1 MNMRTVYY
9 LLAGLLLL
17 SCSRAELLNP
27 EEEGAG
33 SAAKPQAPAGC
44 EWREFTVSLD
54 EAART
59 SLNGVQVR
67 WNTGDEIALWDNV
80 EPSAVRRFTVV
91 SGGSTTAVI
100 SGYTGQGATSFVA
113 AYPYAGVKGRDG
125 DNILLQLPA
134 LQRAV
139 ADGADAS
146 ALLSVASGNGTTLTF
161 KNVCALMKVTVT
173 RNDIASLYLTGV
185 SNEVL
190 AGTATVAAN
199 GTLVSV
205 ADHRAGIALKPASG
219 NVLASGTY
227 VIPVLPAQFAAGF
240 YINAFTSDARQC
252 KAAYTSA
259 LTMGRNAAKDA
270 GPVDAGE
277 VYANYYGDSGGT
289 TTSST
294 LNFYWNLTSF
304 SDREAAKAMPWRAA
318 LFRDAD
324 CTDPVVSWDIPANA
338 KDGQGAAIFGSGE
351 PRFIFTG
358 LAPDTQYWFRATSL
372 ETFRTTKVMTAST
385 RSFTPKT
392 MQTTTASVND
402 VILAEDFSEL
412 LWFGDQ
418 VNVGCAGYI
427 PYANYKSG
435 GTPSDMYFKGLSGIN
450 PTPCTYQCIGN
461 EARFF
466 REMRNCVTGT
476 RLDTWSEIH
485 ELNEPIVCARPGY
498 VKMGASNCTGSL
510 VTPPLDCIPEGK
522 SATIKVSYKA
532 ARSVFAEKSY
542 IKVQAVRGTVSPDV
556 NITRTFHV
564 ESAGDSQQAEAT
576 VTNGW
581 QSFECEITGVQ
592 KGDCI
597 AIGGDRERAGTT
609 AGSAQVRFM
618 LDEIVLTVTA
628 LNDAGDIPA
637 RLAQSS
643 SSTLTFTW
651 SPSNFTDGVA
661 DVAHPY
667 TFGLYTDRACTTPV
681 VEWTTPAGA
690 SYWISNAPRFI
701 FSGLD
706 SGTSYY
712 FKATA
717 TDLSQSTDVIA
728 AQTTSWT
735 NIQIG
740 AFGSA
745 KLYQTILAEDFGELV
760 WYGDVRD
767 RAVGYVPDGYASL
780 TTVKKATGRN
790 PSGFTLKPGVDECR
804 LFHPSWGMLNS
815 IMTTRQKD
823 WAEWTEGKSALS
835 CCHAGYL
842 KLGAEC
848 YGCLYLT
855 PRLQSIPA
863 DKKAKL
869 RVRFKAARY
878 MDDPGVARIGV
889 FHDDTQVTE
898 ANDLVMPGGTYTGLV
913 YNIPLTNEWQDYTYE
928 VDGITSMD
936 RIAIGADRSTA
947 GTTAGTDQLRM
958 LLDEVRIEIIG
969 LSDSD
974 YLVVPLSD
982 VGYMKVYH
990 FRENNQYGMVFCP
1003 GGGYSTH
1010 SNYEVNNWLREFT
1023 SNFTMAMVYYT
1034 LPAKGIKR
1042 DITLA
1047 DMDKAVALMDS
1058 NRASWGGYTKLGVTG
1073 GSAGGHLCVIT
1084 AQRNKTKLDFQAPQF
1099 AVITMR
1105 RDYTHKGSVDQLLGT
1120 SPSEELIRQ
1129 FSAEEN
1135 VTADMPPAY
1144 IAYSKDDT
1152 TVPYSTNSLWY
1163 VNACQA
1169 AGAVY
1174 RDNPHETG
1182 GHAEVNWP
1190 DWPSAFITWL
1200 DTL

>member
-1 MNMRTVYY
+1 M
-9 LLAGLLLL
+9 AGLLLL

-27 EEEGAG
+27 EEEGKDI
-33 SAAKPQAPAGC
+33 SPKPEAPAGQ
-44 EWREFTVSLD
+44 EWREFTVQTD
-54 EAART
+54 EDAKT
-59 SLNGVQVR
+59 TLNGSTVK
-67 WNTGDEIALWDNV
+67 WSTGDEIALWDDVN
-80 EPSAVRRFTVV
+80 PTAVRRFTVV
-91 SGGSTTAVI
+91 SGGASSAVI
-100 SGYTGQGATSFVA
+100 RGLIAEGAQSFVA
-113 AYPYAGVKGRDG
+113 AYPYAAVKGRDG
-125 DNILLQLPA
+125 ANILLQMPA
-134 LQRAV
+134 LQQAV
-139 ADGADAS
+139 AGGADAS
-146 ALLSVASGNGTTLTF
+146 AMLSVASGNGTTLTF

-190 AGTATVAAN
+190 AGTATIAAN
-199 GTLVSV
+199 ASLVSV
-205 ADHRAGIALKPASG
+205 ADQRASIALKPASG
-219 NVLASGTY
+219 DVLAAGTY
-227 VIPVLPAQFAAGF
+227 VIPILPAQFASGF
-240 YINAFTSDARQC
+240 YINAFTSDAKQC

-270 GPVDAGE
+270 GSVDAGE

-294 LNFYWNLTSF
+294 LNFYWNLTGF
-304 SDREAAKAMPWRAA
+304 SDRDAAKAMPWRAA
-318 LFRDAD
+318 LYRDAN
-324 CTDPVVSWDIPANA
+324 CTDLVVSWDIPANA

-358 LAPDTQYWFRATSL
+358 LTGNTDYWFRATSL
-372 ETFRTTKVMTAST
+372 ETFRTTKTMHAKT

-402 VILAEDFSEL
+402 IILAEDFSEL

-427 PYANYKSG
+427 PIANYKAG
-435 GTPSDMYFKGLSGIN
+435 NTPSDLFFKGATGIN
-450 PTPCTYQCIGN
+450 PTPCTYQCLGN

-476 RLDTWSEIH
+476 RLDTWSETH
-485 ELNEPIVCARPGY
+485 ELNEPVVCARPGY
-498 VKMGASNCTGSL
+498 VKMGAGNCTGSL

-522 SATIKVSYKA
+522 SATIKVAYKA
-532 ARSVFAEKSY
+532 ARSIFAEKSY

-556 NITRTFHV
+556 NVTRTFHV

-576 VTNGW
+576 ITNGW

-628 LNDAGDIPA
+628 LNNAGDIPA
-637 RLAQSS
+637 RLAQST

-651 SPSNFTDGVA
+651 SPSNFTNGSA

-681 VEWTTPAGA
+681 VEWSTPANA
-690 SYWISNAPRFI
+690 TYWISNAPRFI
-701 FSGLD
+701 FSGLN
-706 SGTSYY
+706 SGTQYY

-717 TDLSQSTDVIA
+717 TDLSKSTDVIA

-745 KLYQTILAEDFGELV
+745 KAYQTILAEDFSELV
-760 WYGDVRD
+760 WYGDARD
-767 RAVGYVPDGYASL
+767 RAVGYVPDSYASL
-780 TTVKKATGRN
+780 TTVTKATGKN
-790 PSGFTLKPGVDECR
+790 PSGFTLKPGIDECR

-855 PRLQSIPA
+855 PRLSSIPA

-869 RVRFKAARY
+869 RVRFKAAKY
-878 MDDPGVARIGV
+878 LDDPGVARIGV
-889 FHDDTQVTE
+889 FHDDTQVTA

-913 YNIPLTNEWQDYTYE
+913 YNIPLTSEWQDYAYE

-936 RIAIGADRSTA
+936 RIAIGPDRSTA

-958 LLDEVRIEIIG
+958 LLDEVRIEIVS
-969 LSDSD
+969 LSDSE

-990 FRENNQYGMVFCP
+990 FRKNNQYGMVFCP

-1010 SNYEVNNWLREFT
+1010 SNYEVNNWLGEFT
-1023 SNFTMAMVYYT
+1023 SNFTMGIVYYT
-1034 LPAKGIKR
+1034 LPAKGTKR

-1047 DMDKAVALMDS
+1047 DMDKAIALMNT
-1058 NRASWGGYTKLGVTG
+1058 NRASWGGYTKLGITG
-1073 GSAGGHLCVIT
+1073 GSAGGHLCVIS
-1084 AQRNKTKLDFQAPQF
+1084 AQRNKSVLDFQAPQF
-1099 AVITMR
+1099 AVITMH
-1105 RDYTHKGSVDQLLGT
+1105 RDKTHTGSVDQLLGT
-1120 SPSEELIRQ
+1120 NPSEALVHQ

-1152 TVPYSTNSLWY
+1152 TVPYTTNSLWY
-1163 VNACQA
+1163 VNACKA

-1182 GHAEVNWP
+1182 GHAEVNWA
-1190 DWPSAFITWL
+1190 DWPSAFITWVAGL
-1200 DTL
+1200 